1 MVLINGPYLLRYVKT
16 WIIISDGKLKLQK
29 LKLAMAIVVGEKLN
43 SWQLPNVLRRLHN
56 YLKLMYSHTYK
67 LVSKYL
73 KLNVY
78 LIALCGFFSVRFVS
92 E

>member
-1 MVLINGPYLLRYVKT
+1 MLINGPYLLPYVKT
-16 WIIISDGKLKLQK
+16 LIIISDAKLKLQK
-29 LKLAMAIVVGEKLN
+29 LKLAMSIVVGEKLN
-43 SWQLPNVLRRLHN
+43 SWQSPNVLRRLHN

-78 LIALCGFFSVRFVS
+78 LIALCDFFSLRFVS
-92 E
+92 Y

>member
-1 MVLINGPYLLRYVKT
+1 MLINGPYLLRYVKT
-16 WIIISDGKLKLQK
+16 WIIISNGKLKLQK

-43 SWQLPNVLRRLHN
+43 SWHSPNVLRRLHN
-56 YLKLMYSHTYK
+56 YLNLMYSHTYK
-67 LVSKYL
+67 LVLKYL

-92 E
+92 D

>member
-1 MVLINGPYLLRYVKT
+1 MLINGPYLLRYVKT
-16 WIIISDGKLKLQK
+16 LIIISDGKLKLQK
-29 LKLAMAIVVGEKLN
+29 PKLAMSIVVGEKLN
-43 SWQLPNVLRRLHN
+43 SWQSPNVLRRLRN
-56 YLKLMYSHTYK
+56 YLKLMYGHTYK

-92 E
+92 D